1 MAWPSTPLTSYVS
14 NTVPAIKAFDLNS
27 FQMGVNGIING
38 TYSHKAV
45 VIDGTGG
52 TLATPLSG
60 ALILTQS
67 ISSTATPN
75 PTLPIGTFYQ
85 NQLVAGWAVVDPIA
99 SLARGV
105 NVKGVSYNSGS
116 KGTIIE
122 FNTRFD
128 PAGDAIFP
136 VSVSIDSAISIAKS
150 ITYTISGT
158 NPSRVNVYL
167 YNAAGNVITPDGR
180 FTVIAFNS

>member
-67 ISSTATPN
+67 ISRQQP
-75 PTLPIGTFYQ
+75 LIQHYL
-85 NQLVAGWAVVDPIA
+85 LV
-99 SLARGV
+99 LFT
-105 NVKGVSYNSGS
+105 K
-116 KGTIIE
+116 
-122 FNTRFD
+122 
-128 PAGDAIFP
+128 
-136 VSVSIDSAISIAKS
+136 IS
-150 ITYTISGT
+150 
-158 NPSRVNVYL
+158 
-167 YNAAGNVITPDGR
+167 
-180 FTVIAFNS
+180 